1 MSKGDGSTALFTS
14 AAPGKPRGFIEA
26 FSQIERYYELET
38 QGRDIP
44 PGLFTTQQKIEFWEV
59 GFISTFWS
67 SVFSIALAPL
77 AIGVIEKY
85 IPVLGVRCP
94 LPPTRSKYS
103 CWLSALP
110 SDTPPFLGQ
119 LGRYYDGKYTKRMIR
134 SFMSGIVMT
143 AILKILI
150 AVVLFHF
157 LALYVCEPPRVERM
171 LLYFKGWICVP
182 TLISIYN
189 FIVDFRGVF
198 LTSAWFVTATP
209 LFYIAVPAVSIWTRV
224 FIDKRYRRKGGKK
237 L

>member
-85 IPVLGVRCP
+85 IPVFGGEVPTAADKIEVFMLALSFTIGYASFFGAAGAVLRRQIHETHDPQLHERYCHDRNSEDIDCGRP
-94 LPPTRSKYS
+94 LPFPRIIR
-103 CWLSALP
+103 LRAAQGGENAALFQGVDMRADADLHIQLHCGFQGRVP
-110 SDTPPFLGQ
+110 DVGLVCYGNAPFL
-119 LGRYYDGKYTKRMIR
+119 Y
-134 SFMSGIVMT
+134 SGSRRQHLDT
-143 AILKILI
+143 
-150 AVVLFHF
+150 
-157 LALYVCEPPRVERM
+157 
-171 LLYFKGWICVP
+171 G
-182 TLISIYN
+182 
-189 FIVDFRGVF
+189 
-198 LTSAWFVTATP
+198 
-209 LFYIAVPAVSIWTRV
+209 FY
-224 FIDKRYRRKGGKK
+224 
-237 L
+237 